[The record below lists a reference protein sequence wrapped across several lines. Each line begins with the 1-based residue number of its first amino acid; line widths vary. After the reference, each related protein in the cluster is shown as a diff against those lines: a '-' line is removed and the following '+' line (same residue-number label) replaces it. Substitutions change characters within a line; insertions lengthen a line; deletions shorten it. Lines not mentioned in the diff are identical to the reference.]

1 MNRRA
6 DEDMHKQTDKGID
19 RQANREIQTDGRKI
33 RQIDK
38 QITDR
43 PTDGQI
49 DCLTNIKE
57 SK

>member
-1 MNRRA
+1 
-6 DEDMHKQTDKGID
+6 MHKQTDKGID